1 MLPDD
6 TQSSER
12 FAGDDTVIE
21 NRETPVELW
30 PKVHDTRSNRDFEGG
45 PLYALY
51 VVVVGD
57 VEHAQI
63 AQGLASATPEN
74 LGDIFRHSLT

>member
-6 TQSSER
+6 AQSSER

-21 NRETPVELW
+21 NRETPVEVW

-45 PLYALY
+45 PLY

-57 VEHAQI
+57 IEHTQI